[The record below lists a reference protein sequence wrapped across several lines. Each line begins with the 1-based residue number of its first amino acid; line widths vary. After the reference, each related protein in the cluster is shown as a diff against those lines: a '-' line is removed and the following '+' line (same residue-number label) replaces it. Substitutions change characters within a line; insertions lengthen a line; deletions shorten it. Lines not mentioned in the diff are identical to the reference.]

1 MANLLKMAI
10 SEIIRTLH
18 RRGWSQRRI
27 ADQLGVNRETVARH
41 LRRPEPD
48 PKPAITPTGSEPA
61 DDTTK
66 PAIAPTGSDTVPP
79 PRGSGRVSGCEPWRA
94 LITDKADQGLSAQR
108 IYQDLVA
115 DHGYA
120 GSYYGVRR
128 FVHRREQAHELPFRR
143 IECDPGDE
151 AQVDFGTG

>member
-10 SEIIRTLH
+10 SETIRTLH
-18 RRGWSQRRI
+18 RRGWSRRRI
-27 ADQLGVNRETVARH
+27 AEQLGVDRETVARH
-41 LRRPEPD
+41 LRQPDPD
-48 PKPAITPTGSEPA
+48 PKPANAPTGSATGEGAP
-61 DDTTK
+61 K
-66 PAIAPTGSDTVPP
+66 PAIAPTGTDAVPP

-128 FVHRREQAHELPFRR
+128 FVHRLEQAHELPCR
-143 IECDPGDE
+143 
-151 AQVDFGTG
+151 